1 MSRRDAK
8 PYSVCPA
15 LTFYSCFS
23 AHLFQ
28 RPEIDGQWKHDLH
41 QTAQST
47 LLDRIAPS
55 PGQSLASRLTGGK
68 KELFPDSSSS
78 PSSGRAAGRGSNAG
92 VELLPAGG
100 PAAGQASTGRT
111 RGGPVRGVGVDQ
123 KSRELLNDALGV
135 GARRSTRPQQP
146 RKSQVSI
153 MGAAKTTVWVRVEN
167 LAPGTTAEDVVVC
180 NGS

>member
-1 MSRRDAK
+1 MFGNHLLPSRF
-8 PYSVCPA
+8 SVN
-15 LTFYSCFS
+15 
-23 AHLFQ
+23 HFQ
-28 RPEIDGQWKHDLH
+28 RPDVDGQWKHDLH

-55 PGQSLASRLTGGK
+55 SGHTLASRIAGGK

-78 PSSGRAAGRGSNAG
+78 RGSGRAADRGSKAG
-92 VELLPAGG
+92 VELLPVGG
-100 PAAGQASTGRT
+100 PASNQAPTGRA

-135 GARRSTRPQQP
+135 GARRSTRPQQS

-153 MGAAKTTVWVRVEN
+153 IGAAKTTIRVRVEN
-167 LAPGTTAEDVVVC
+167 LASGTTAEDVVVC
-180 NGS
+180 NDS